1 MTAENQPLDHVPPEE
16 SGTEKSPDIEDN
28 IKSRSTWLRALFM
41 LVCFFL
47 YAITR
52 PIVAAVVVLQFLW
65 ALFTSEPNEKLTA
78 LGHSLAVY
86 TQELIDYLTY
96 YTEERPFP
104 FEKDWPVGS
113 KDGG

>member
-1 MTAENQPLDHVPPEE
+1 MTAEDQPLDHVPPEE
-16 SGTEKSPDIEDN
+16 SRTEKPADIEDN

-52 PIVAAVVVLQFLW
+52 PIVGAVVLLQFFW
-65 ALFTSEPNEKLTA
+65 ALFTSEPNKKLTA

-96 YTEERPFP
+96 FTDERPFP
-104 FEKDWPVGS
+104 FEKDWPAGS
-113 KDGG
+113 